1 MHSGSPRVAAK
12 QLPHDTIAIV
22 YDFDGTL
29 TPEPMQDHTVLPA
42 LGMEP
47 AQFWADVDAEVDRTG
62 GEPMLTY
69 MRLLLQRMAAS
80 GQPMSREAFH
90 DLGARI
96 RYFPGVEDWCPRT
109 ERYLASRGNIRLR
122 NYILSAG
129 QREIL
134 EGIGI
139 RHHFARIFAS
149 EYFFDERGIATFP
162 SRVVNDATKTQYLF
176 RINKGLEDVRVGIN
190 THMPEEERPI
200 PFSNMLY
207 IGDGMTDVPGMTVT
221 KKNGGYA
228 AAVYRSGDVGGRQL
242 CQELLEAGRIDFHAP
257 ADFREGSRLNRRVK
271 LILDIMIA
279 NMNYRWELS
288 HDRSRNECH
297 AA

>member
-1 MHSGSPRVAAK
+1 M
-12 QLPHDTIAIV
+12 DTIAIV

-29 TPEPMQDHTVLPA
+29 TPQPMQDYTVLPE
-42 LGMEP
+42 LGVEP
-47 AQFWADVDAEVDRTG
+47 ARFWADVDAEAERTG
-62 GEPMLTY
+62 GDPMLTY
-69 MRLLLQRMAAS
+69 LRLLLERMHER
-80 GQPMSREAFH
+80 GRPISRQALRR
-90 DLGARI
+90 LGARI
-96 RYFPGVEDWCPRT
+96 RYFPGVDSWYPRIAD
-109 ERYLASRGNIRLR
+109 YLDQRGGVRLR

-134 EGIGI
+134 EGIAI

-162 SRVVNDATKTQYLF
+162 NRVVNDATKTQYLF
-176 RINKGLEDVRVGIN
+176 RINKGIEDVRHSIN
-190 THMPEEERPI
+190 THMPEDARPV

-228 AAVYRSGDVGGRQL
+228 AAVYRPDDADGRRV

-257 ADFREGSRLNRRVK
+257 ADFRAGSLLERRVM
-271 LILDIMIA
+271 LVLDVMTAHIR
-279 NMNYRWELS
+279 YRRQLATDQPGEA
-288 HDRSRNECH
+288 HQ